1 MSKYRRLEKRV
12 KKLEEELTEDIKE
25 IDGDFILYFGYA
37 KKDVPTLKAQV
48 DEIVKYLNL
57 NISVKKSV
65 PKKVTTSVIKK
76 GKDKK
81 NK

>member
-25 IDGDFILYFGYA
+25 IDCDFIRYLGYD

>member
-1 MSKYRRLEKRV
+1 MNNPSSKS
-12 KKLEEELTEDIKE
+12 
-25 IDGDFILYFGYA
+25 
-37 KKDVPTLKAQV
+37 V

>member
-25 IDGDFILYFGYA
+25 IDGDFIRYLGYD
-37 KKDVPTLKAQV
+37 KKDVPTLKAEV